1 MRRRE
6 RGFTLVEIIV
16 ALTLLAMS
24 ILLVSRA
31 FLIVLQVTNQGGNRT
46 VATSLAVRVLEEYR
60 ARVEGQSTS
69 GAWVLAFDAIP
80 ASDGPHAFPAPYGR
94 YQWTLTTNQVD
105 LSPASA
111 HPGWLTGAPF
121 HSNTIKWLTVRVS
134 FEGQPLAEVS
144 SAVIRDMYRRP

>member
-1 MRRRE
+1 MRRRQ
-6 RGFTLVEIIV
+6 RGFTLVEIV
-16 ALTLLAMS
+16 VSLTILAMS
-24 ILLVSRA
+24 ILLVTRA

-46 VATSLAVRVLEEYR
+46 VATSLAVRVLEDYR

-69 GAWVLAFDAIP
+69 GAWVAEFDAIP
-80 ASDGPHAFPAPYGR
+80 ASFGPNAFPAPYAR
-94 YQWTLTTNQVD
+94 YQWTLISNQVD

-111 HPGWLTGAPF
+111 NPPWLTGGTP
-121 HSNTIKWLTVRVS
+121 HPNTIKWITVRVS

>member
-1 MRRRE
+1 MRHRAG
-6 RGFTLVEIIV
+6 GFTLVEIVV
-16 ALTLLAMS
+16 ALTILAMS
-24 ILLVSRA
+24 ILLVTRA
-31 FLIVLQVTNQGGNRT
+31 FLTILQVTNQGGNRT

-69 GAWVLAFDAIP
+69 TLWSAAFDAIP
-80 ASDGPHAFPAPYGR
+80 ASAGPTPFPAPYSR
-94 YQWTLTTNQVD
+94 YTWTLTTNQVD

-111 HPGWLTGAPF
+111 APSWLTSDPP

-134 FEGQPLAEVS
+134 FDGQPLAEVS